1 MPGPKSSKTYLA
13 ISLGPIYQT
22 ITHARKTRELWAASY
37 LFSYFMEKLYD
48 ALHSKLKT
56 GTGEILS
63 PLPPDATKPRFGAGV
78 YPDRLFAVAGNLS
91 ETDLGELVDAI
102 IASFAKAVWCPPA
115 NHKLDDK
122 ALATLRLRQNEEKA
136 TIEYWKAYLRVVHV
150 FIDLSES
157 DNILAQLNDRLDT
170 LELQPTYFHQEPATN
185 FLLRLLDNPYQSA
198 IRSALLPKDNQES
211 NAYRHLKK
219 AVFNNSL
226 FPSTSDVATLELY
239 QLDGTNYEIALKQ
252 AQNDTKESD
261 PDNDRVQEALYARL
275 AGQQTPLGAAFQQY
289 HKYYCVVY
297 ADGDEFGQTIKK
309 LGANASMITKFSKA
323 IARFATDAASTI
335 NEFGGKPV
343 YIGGD
348 DLVFLAPVRT
358 DQGNVFACIQA
369 LHDVFQA
376 IKEDQA
382 FAGVF
387 AKETDLSFGLTI
399 SYFKFPLFEAINQAY
414 DQLNNRA
421 KKFQRSNQ
429 GAKKAAVAYRLLKHS
444 GSFFEGIIA
453 RERLDELIGFAPAGH
468 AGVHTNL
475 LRSVLYKFNEL
486 APLVRALDEQGA
498 LQSRLG
504 NLRRNYFNEPVHRQ
518 YEAQIEAVATLLA
531 SEFTI
536 TSTVGGEPL
545 PRMDN
550 FYATLRVL
558 DYLTPKSKAQTY
570 ESAF

>member
-1 MPGPKSSKTYLA
+1 MPGPKSSNTYLA
-13 ISLGPIYQT
+13 VSLGPIYDT
-22 ITHARKTRELWAASY
+22 ITQARKTRELWAASY

-56 GTGEILS
+56 GAGEILS

-91 ETDLGELVDAI
+91 ETDLSQLVDATV
-102 IASFAKAVWCPPA
+102 ASFAKAVWCPPA

-122 ALATLRLRQNEEKA
+122 ALATLRLRQSEEKA
-136 TIEYWKAYLRVVHV
+136 TVEYWKAYLRVVYV

-157 DNILAQLNDRLDT
+157 ENILTKLNDRLDT
-170 LELQPTYFHQEPATN
+170 LELQPAYFHQEPATN

-198 IRSALLPKDNQES
+198 IRSALLPKDHQES
-211 NAYRHLKK
+211 NAYIHLKK

-239 QLDGTNYEIALKQ
+239 QLDATNYEIALKQ
-252 AQNDTKESD
+252 AEDDTRESD
-261 PDNDRVQEALYARL
+261 FDNDRVQEALYARL

-297 ADGDEFGQTIKK
+297 ADGDEFGKTIKK
-309 LGANASMITKFSKA
+309 LGGDSAMITKFSQA
-323 IARFATDAASTI
+323 IARFATDAAATI

-358 DQGNVFACIQA
+358 NRGNVFACIQA
-369 LHDVFQA
+369 LYDVFRD
-376 IKEDQA
+376 IKNDPA

-414 DQLNNRA
+414 GQLNDRA
-421 KKFQRSNQ
+421 KKFQRGNQ

-444 GSFFEGIIA
+444 GSYFEGVIA
-453 RERLDELIGFAPAGH
+453 RERLGELIGFAPAGNAGIH
-468 AGVHTNL
+468 ANL

-486 APLVRALDEQGA
+486 APLVRALNDEGTLEA
-498 LQSRLG
+498 RLE
-504 NLRRNYFNEPVHRQ
+504 NLRSNYFNEPVHHQ
-518 YEAQIEAVATLLA
+518 YRDQIEAVAKLLA
-531 SEFTI
+531 SEFAK
-536 TSTVGGEPL
+536 TSTVNDERL

-558 DYLTPKSKAQTY
+558 DYLTPKSKTPAH